1 MSTISELIGLLTWL
15 TLNRQIYS
23 HRRMAVYID
32 CLSFFQQCLLI
43 LILTTTASGC
53 SEFYSVDNTFDQIID
68 SSHNRFKTQAK
79 KGTEQA
85 LSKISN
91 QESSAIFISQLFLVE
106 PWYTTHSLTRHST
119 PKWNDIL
126 SNSCPYI
133 QNAS

>member
-1 MSTISELIGLLTWL
+1 
-15 TLNRQIYS
+15 
-23 HRRMAVYID
+23 MAVYID

-91 QESSAIFISQLFLVE
+91 QGGSNFYITVIFSRTFS
-106 PWYTTHSLTRHST
+106 TTHSLTRHST
-119 PKWNDIL
+119 PK
-126 SNSCPYI
+126 
-133 QNAS
+133 